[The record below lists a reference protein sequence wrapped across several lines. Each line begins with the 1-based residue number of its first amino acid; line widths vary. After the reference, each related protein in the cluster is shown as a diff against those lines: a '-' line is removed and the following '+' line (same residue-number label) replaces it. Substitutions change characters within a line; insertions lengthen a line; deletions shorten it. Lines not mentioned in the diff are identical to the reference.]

1 MTSTPRR
8 SETAALR
15 DAILD
20 TGSVRIE
27 FTALWR
33 LWCKVAPRF
42 VGDPAQATAL
52 HSALLELSQDAV
64 IELPK
69 RAWDNSTVPAQPRF
83 VTVPAARPAGR
94 GRAWCVF
101 PWRAELGWVAS
112 LPTLS
117 DVLFEDLVTINDW
130 LGRTEAQELPVVPV
144 RYRSAEIFAREKR
157 LDELERT
164 KLFGAERLSLSLLAC
179 VRIAPPVPAAVVGT
193 GADVLVVENSDTYWV
208 TVDALRN
215 ARGHAIGAV
224 CWGSGKTFPAQV
236 SSLAVDVAGQGP
248 LRGTA
253 WYWGDFDPAG
263 TSTAVLA
270 TQVTRDVRVRPASG
284 LWAEMVGL
292 AVQEAGEF
300 NWSGAVGREWLGP
313 ELWDRLEYV
322 RSAHGRIAQEL
333 VPVDAVVR
341 WAADHHSHC

>member
-1 MTSTPRR
+1 MTPAPRH

-20 TGSVRIE
+20 TGSIRIE

-33 LWCKVAPRF
+33 LWCKVAPRLM
-42 VGDPAQATAL
+42 GDPVQAAAL

-69 RAWDNSTVPAQPRF
+69 RAWDNSTVRAQPRF
-83 VTVPAARPAGR
+83 VTVPTARLAGR
-94 GRAWCVF
+94 GRAWRVF
-101 PWRAELGWVAS
+101 PWRADLGWVAS

-164 KLFGAERLSLSLLAC
+164 TLFGAERLSLSLLAC

-193 GADVLVVENSDTYWV
+193 GGDVLVVENSDTYWV

-215 ARGHAIGAV
+215 SHGPRHRRG
-224 CWGSGKTFPAQV
+224 
-236 SSLAVDVAGQGP
+236 L
-248 LRGTA
+248 
-253 WYWGDFDPAG
+253 
-263 TSTAVLA
+263 
-270 TQVTRDVRVRPASG
+270 
-284 LWAEMVGL
+284 
-292 AVQEAGEF
+292 
-300 NWSGAVGREWLGP
+300 LGF
-313 ELWDRLEYV
+313 R
-322 RSAHGRIAQEL
+322 
-333 VPVDAVVR
+333 
-341 WAADHHSHC
+341 